1 MEILVNIKKK
11 IEKEMFLTSW
21 LSIFI
26 NPSYII
32 RKGLYD
38 SIKTKSIHLNGKI
51 LDFGCGKKPYKTLF
65 KYDEYIGLDIESS
78 GHSHLKS
85 KIDVFYDGKTIPF
98 GDNHFDSVFS
108 SEVITHI
115 FNTSDVF
122 SEIYRVLKPDGM
134 FLLTVP
140 FSWFENE
147 IPYDNV
153 RYTSFGIK
161 YTLEEAGFEI
171 IECEKTTNFI
181 QTVIQLFIGYVY
193 YKLGYNFLL
202 RILIIVCVIFPL
214 NVLSIIL
221 SIILPNEKSLYC
233 NNVVLAKKKL

>member
-1 MEILVNIKKK
+1 MKIPTSIKKK
-11 IEKEMFLTSW
+11 IEKELFLTSW
-21 LSIFI
+21 LSIFF

-32 RKGLYD
+32 RKGLFKLIRKY
-38 SIKTKSIHLNGKI
+38 SCHLKGKL
-51 LDFGCGKKPYKTLF
+51 LDFGCGKKPYESMF
-65 KYDEYIGLDIESS
+65 AVDEYVGLDIESS
-78 GHSHLKS
+78 GHSHIKS
-85 KIDVFYDGKTIPF
+85 KVDVFYDGKTIPF
-98 GDNHFDSVFS
+98 NDNHFDSIFS

-115 FNTSDVF
+115 FNTSDVL

-171 IECEKTTNFI
+171 IESEKTTNFI

-202 RILIIVCVIFPL
+202 RILIIVCVVFPL

-221 SIILPNEKSLYC
+221 SIILPIEKSLYC
-233 NNVVLAKKKL
+233 NNVVLAKKKN

>member
-1 MEILVNIKKK
+1 MRIPTSIKKK
-11 IEKEMFLTSW
+11 VEKEMFLTSW

-32 RKGLYD
+32 RSGLYK
-38 SIKTKSIHLNGKI
+38 SIEKKSIHINGKL
-51 LDFGCGKKPYKTLF
+51 LDFGCGKKPYESMF
-65 KYDEYIGLDIESS
+65 AVDEYIGLDIESF

-98 GDNHFDSVFS
+98 MDNHFDSVFS
-108 SEVITHI
+108 SEVLTHI
-115 FNTSDVF
+115 FNTKEIF
-122 SEIYRVLKPDGM
+122 SEIYRVLKPDGV

-147 IPYDNV
+147 IPYDSV

-171 IECEKTTNFI
+171 IESEKTTNFI

-193 YKLGYNFLL
+193 YKLGYSFLL
-202 RILIIVCVIFPL
+202 RILIIVFVVFPL
-214 NVLSIIL
+214 NILSIIL
-221 SIILPNEKSLYC
+221 SIILPKEKSLYC
-233 NNVVLAKKKL
+233 NNVVLAKKKN